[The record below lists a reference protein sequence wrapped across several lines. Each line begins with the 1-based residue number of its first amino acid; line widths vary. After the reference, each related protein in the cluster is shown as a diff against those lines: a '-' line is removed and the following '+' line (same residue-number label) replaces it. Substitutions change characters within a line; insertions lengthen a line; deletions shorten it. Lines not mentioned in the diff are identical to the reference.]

1 MYGKTKEQ
9 LKTRFTIAIVTGI
22 IAVIVMIVTQFALAG
37 SSGKSLTWGE
47 FIGIVAIAVAAY
59 IIYMFGLLIDWK
71 TQFLKPFKQVSG
83 MNFIFKIFMWIAFYL
98 LGGLLT
104 YVNGIKG
111 MIYIFSSKE

>member
-9 LKTRFTIAIVTGI
+9 LKSRFKIAIISAI
-22 IAVIVMIVTQFALAG
+22 IILIVMIITQFALAG
-37 SSGKSLTWGE
+37 SSGESLTWGE
-47 FIGIVAIAVAAY
+47 FIGISAIGIPAY

-83 MNFIFKIFMWIAFYL
+83 MNFILKIFIWLAFYVL
-98 LGGLLT
+98 DCLLT